1 MDLSFIKFQLKFRKV
16 FAITIAWQI
25 VAIFN
30 TLYMFAYVSSVVD
43 VEVPYNLPRSLLYSF
58 IIASLGGF
66 LFGALEVFYMKRLL
80 RKKTFGFVLIIKIVL
95 YVILLFLVYLLA
107 TMLYFKNEYN
117 ISIFSPQVVSDAVAF
132 VMRPFMLLE
141 LAFWGMI
148 IMLTFFYL
156 EIAER
161 LGPGGLAGFILGRYH
176 KPRKETRIFM
186 FLDIK
191 GSTQIAE
198 MLGHKRYFNFLNDFF
213 SDITDSVIFSRGE
226 IYQYVGDEVLV
237 SWTLKNGLKNAQ
249 CLKCFFDIKHR
260 ISKRQEDYMVNYG
273 FAPEFK
279 AGFNHGEVMAGEI
292 GLVKRDLVFS
302 GDVLNTGARIQEKCN
317 VYGVDNLISRGLIK
331 FISLPDEMTCER
343 VDAITLR
350 GKKSKIELYTVKQN
364 NRIS

>member
-1 MDLSFIKFQLKFRKV
+1 MDLSFLKFQLKFRKV
-16 FAITIAWQI
+16 FAITVSWQI
-25 VAIFN
+25 VALLN
-30 TLYMFAYVSSVVD
+30 TLYMFAYVSSVAE

-66 LFGALEVFYMKRLL
+66 LFGFLEVFYMKSLL
-80 RKKTFGFVLIIKIVL
+80 RKKTFGFVLLVKITL
-95 YVILLFLVYLLA
+95 YVVLLFLVYVLA
-107 TMLYFKNEYN
+107 TMLYFKNEYA
-117 ISIFSPQVVSDAVAF
+117 ISLFSSKVVSAALDF

-141 LAFWGMI
+141 LGFWGMI

-156 EIAER
+156 EVSER
-161 LGPGGLAGFILGRYH
+161 LGPGGLAGFILGKYH
-176 KPRKETRIFM
+176 KPKKETRIFM

-198 MLGHKRYFNFLNDFF
+198 MLGHKRYFDFLNDFF
-213 SDITDSVIFSRGE
+213 SDITDSVIFSKGD
-226 IYQYVGDEVLV
+226 IYQYVGDEVVV
-237 SWTLKNGLKNAQ
+237 SWTLRNGLKNAQ
-249 CLKCFFDIKHR
+249 CMKCFFDIKQN
-260 ISKRQEDYMVNYG
+260 IQKRKDDYLNTYG
-273 FAPEFK
+273 FVPDFK

-343 VDAITLR
+343 VDSITLR
-350 GKKSKIELYTVKQN
+350 GKKSKVELYTVK
-364 NRIS
+364 SA